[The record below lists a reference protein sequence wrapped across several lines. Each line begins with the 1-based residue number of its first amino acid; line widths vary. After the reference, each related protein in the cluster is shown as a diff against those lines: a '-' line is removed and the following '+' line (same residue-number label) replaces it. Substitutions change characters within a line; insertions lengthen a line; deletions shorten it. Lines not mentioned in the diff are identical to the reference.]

1 MFWRVTLSIAFAQL
15 MNRRRQTLVSMLGVA
30 LGVGFFI
37 ATSSIMSGSEQD
49 FVQRLV
55 NNAPH
60 ITIKDEFRNPT
71 TQPVFIAFRHGA
83 ISLVRTKPREY
94 LRGIKNYSAKVEELS
109 QRPGVIAEAALTGQV
124 IVRFANKDVSA
135 SVAGIDP
142 DKEKYLTQVE
152 SDMRQGSLERL
163 RTTADGIVIG
173 TGVTDKIGLKMD
185 DLATVISP
193 TGLVKRMKVVGVFHV
208 GNLLLDTGQVYVLLK
223 NAQVL
228 LDKPFIANQIRIKI
242 PNPDDAETF
251 AAQLEVRWGY
261 RSESWQEVNRDI
273 LGLFVIR
280 NAITYSIVSAIMVVA
295 AFGIFNIISTVV
307 MEKRRDIAIMMSM
320 GFRARDIE
328 AVFLIQGVLVGLLGM
343 AIGWSIGYG
352 LLELLS
358 LVKFNVPGVTERQG
372 FVLDRSFRPFAI
384 GGIFALTAAIAAAWY
399 PARKAAQVRPVD
411 IIRGAA

>member
-71 TQPVFIAFRHGA
+71 TQPVFIAFKHGA

-94 LRGIKNYSAKVEELS
+94 LRGIKNYSAKVDELS

-152 SDMRQGSLERL
+152 SDMRLGSLERL

-173 TGVTDKIGLKMD
+173 TGITDKIGLKMD

-251 AAQLEVRWGY
+251 AAQLEARWGY

-384 GGIFALTAAIAAAWY
+384 GGAFALAAAIAAAWY

>member
-60 ITIKDEFRNPT
+60 ITIQDEFRNPT

-173 TGVTDKIGLKMD
+173 TGIMDKIGLKMD

-251 AAQLEVRWGY
+251 AAQLEARWGY

-384 GGIFALTAAIAAAWY
+384 GGIFALAAAIAAAWY

>member
-1 MFWRVTLSIAFAQL
+1 MFWRVAITIAFAQL
-15 MNRRRQTLVSMLGVA
+15 SNRRRQTLVSVLGVA

-49 FVQRLV
+49 FTQRLV
-55 NNAPH
+55 DNAPH
-60 ITIKDEFRNPT
+60 ITIKDEFRNPAV
-71 TQPVFIAFRHGA
+71 QPVFIAYPAGA
-83 ISLVRTKPREY
+83 VSLLRTKPREY
-94 LRGIKNYSAKVEELS
+94 LRGIKNYGAKVEELS
-109 QRPGVIAEAALTGQV
+109 QRSGVIAEAALTGQV
-124 IVRFANKDVSA
+124 IVRYANKDVSA

-142 DKEKYLTQVE
+142 DKEKFLTQVE
-152 SDMRQGSLERL
+152 SDMREGSLDRL
-163 RTTADGIVIG
+163 RTTSDGLVIG
-173 TGVTDKIGLKMD
+173 TGMADKLGLGMD

-193 TGLVKRMKVVGVFHV
+193 SGLVKRMKVVGIFRV
-208 GNLLLDTGQVYVLLK
+208 GNLLLDNGQVYVLLK

-228 LDKPFIANQIRIKI
+228 LDKPFIANQIRIKV
-242 PNPDDAETF
+242 PDPDEAERF
-251 AAQLEVRWGY
+251 AASLENRWGY

-320 GFRARDIE
+320 GFRASDMQI
-328 AVFLIQGVLVGLLGM
+328 VFLIQGVLVGVLGM
-343 AIGWSIGYG
+343 VMGWSIGIG

-358 LVKFNVPGVTERQG
+358 MVKFTVPGLTDKQG

-384 GGIFALTAAIAAAWY
+384 GGAFALVAAVAAAWY

>member
-1 MFWRVTLSIAFAQL
+1 MFWRVAITIAFAQL
-15 MNRRRQTLVSMLGVA
+15 SNRRRQTLVSVLGVA

-49 FVQRLV
+49 FTQRLV
-55 NNAPH
+55 DNAPH
-60 ITIKDEFRNPT
+60 ITIKDEFRNPAV
-71 TQPVFIAFRHGA
+71 QPVFVVYPTGA
-83 ISLVRTKPREY
+83 VSLPRTKPREY
-94 LRGIKNYSAKVEELS
+94 LRGIKNYGAKVEELS
-109 QRPGVIAEAALTGQV
+109 QRSGVIAEAALTGQV
-124 IVRFANKDVSA
+124 IVRYANKDVSA

-142 DKEKYLTQVE
+142 DKEKFLTQVE
-152 SDMRQGSLERL
+152 SDMREGSLDRL
-163 RTTADGIVIG
+163 RTTSDGLVIG
-173 TGVTDKIGLKMD
+173 TGMADKLGLGMD

-193 TGLVKRMKVVGVFHV
+193 SGLVKRMKVVGLFRV
-208 GNLLLDTGQVYVLLK
+208 GNLLLDNGQVYVLLK

-228 LDKPFIANQIRIKI
+228 LDKPFIANQIRIKV
-242 PNPDDAETF
+242 PYPDEAESF
-251 AAQLEVRWGY
+251 AASIENRWGY

-320 GFRARDIE
+320 GFRASDMQI
-328 AVFLIQGVLVGLLGM
+328 VFLIQGVLVGVLGM
-343 AIGWSIGYG
+343 VMGWTIGIG

-358 LVKFNVPGVTERQG
+358 MVKFTVPGLTERQG

-384 GGIFALTAAIAAAWY
+384 GGAFALVAAVAAAWY

>member
-1 MFWRVTLSIAFAQL
+1 MFWRVAITIAFAQL
-15 MNRRRQTLVSMLGVA
+15 SNRRRQTLVSVLGVA

-49 FVQRLV
+49 FTQRLV
-55 NNAPH
+55 DNAPH
-60 ITIKDEFRNPT
+60 ITIKDEFRNPAV
-71 TQPVFIAFRHGA
+71 QPVFIVYPTGA
-83 ISLVRTKPREY
+83 VSLLRTKPREY
-94 LRGIKNYSAKVEELS
+94 LRGIKNYGAKVEELS
-109 QRPGVIAEAALTGQV
+109 QRSGVIAEAALTGQV
-124 IVRFANKDVSA
+124 IVRYANKDVSA

-142 DKEKYLTQVE
+142 DKEKFLTQVE
-152 SDMRQGSLERL
+152 SDMREGSLDRL
-163 RTTADGIVIG
+163 RTTSDGLVIG
-173 TGVTDKIGLKMD
+173 TGMADKLGLGMD

-193 TGLVKRMKVVGVFHV
+193 TGLVKRMKVVGIFRV
-208 GNLLLDTGQVYVLLK
+208 GNLLLDNGQVYVLLK

-228 LDKPFIANQIRIKI
+228 LDKPFIANQIRIKV
-242 PNPDDAETF
+242 PDPDEAESF
-251 AAQLEVRWGY
+251 AASLENRWGY

-320 GFRARDIE
+320 GFRASDMQI
-328 AVFLIQGVLVGLLGM
+328 VFLIQGVLVGVLGM
-343 AIGWSIGYG
+343 VMGWSIGIG

-358 LVKFNVPGVTERQG
+358 MVKFTVPGLTERQG

-384 GGIFALTAAIAAAWY
+384 GGAFALVAAVAAAWY

>member
-1 MFWRVTLSIAFAQL
+1 MFWQVALSIAFAQL
-15 MNRRRQTLVSMLGVA
+15 MNRRRQTLVSVLGVA

-71 TQPVFIAFRHGA
+71 KQPVFIAHPEGA
-83 ISLVRTKPREY
+83 VSLVRTKPREY
-94 LRGIKNYSAKVEELS
+94 LRGIKNYGAKVEELS
-109 QRPGVIAEAALTGQV
+109 QHPGVIAEAALTGQV
-124 IVRFANKDVSA
+124 IIRYANKDLSA

-142 DKEKYLTQVE
+142 DKEKFLTQVE
-152 SDMRQGSLERL
+152 SDMREGSLDRL

-173 TGVTDKIGLKMD
+173 TGITDKIGLKMD

-193 TGLVKRMKVVGVFHV
+193 TGLVKNMKVVGVFHV

-251 AAQLEVRWGY
+251 AAGLESRWGY

-320 GFRARDIE
+320 GFRAWDMQVI
-328 AVFLIQGVLVGLLGM
+328 FLIQGVLVGLLGM

-352 LLELLS
+352 LLELIS
-358 LVKFNVPGVTERQG
+358 MIKFTVPGVSERQG
-372 FVLDRSFRPFAI
+372 FVLDRSFTPFAI
-384 GGIFALTAAIAAAWY
+384 GGAFALVSAIAAAWY

>member
-94 LRGIKNYSAKVEELS
+94 LRGIKNYNAKVEELS

-251 AAQLEVRWGY
+251 AAQLEARWGY

>member
-1 MFWRVTLSIAFAQL
+1 MFWHVALSIAFAQL
-15 MNRRRQTLVSMLGVA
+15 ANRRRQTLVSVLGVA

-37 ATSSIMSGSEQD
+37 ATSSIMSGSEKD
-49 FVQRLV
+49 FTQRLV

-71 TQPVFIAFRHGA
+71 TQPVFLAYPNGA

-94 LRGIKNYSAKVEELS
+94 LRGIKNYGAKVEELS
-109 QRPGVIAEAALTGQV
+109 QRRGVIAEAALTGQI
-124 IVRFANKDVSA
+124 IVRYANKDVSA

-142 DKEKYLTQVE
+142 AKEKFLTQVE
-152 SDMRQGSLERL
+152 SDMREGSLDRL

-173 TGVTDKIGLKMD
+173 SGMSQRLGLKMD
-185 DLATVISP
+185 DLATVIAPS
-193 TGLVKRMKVVGVFHV
+193 GLVKRMKVVGIFHV
-208 GNLLLDTGQVYVLLK
+208 GNLLLDEGQVYVLLK

-228 LDKPFIANQIRIKI
+228 LDKAFIANQIRIKI

-251 AAQLEVRWGY
+251 AAGLEARWGY
-261 RSESWQEVNRDI
+261 RAESWQEVNRDI

-280 NAITYSIVSAIMVVA
+280 NAITYSIVSAIMIVA

-320 GFRARDIE
+320 GFHALDIQLI
-328 AVFLIQGVLVGLLGM
+328 FLIQGVLVGILGMLLGWG
-343 AIGWSIGYG
+343 IGRG
-352 LLELLS
+352 LLEAVSML
-358 LVKFNVPGVTERQG
+358 KFTVPGMTERQG
-372 FVLDRSFRPFAI
+372 FVLDWSFRPYAI
-384 GGIFALTAAIAAAWY
+384 GGLFALAAAIAAAWY
-399 PARKAAQVRPVD
+399 PAHKASEVRPVD

>member
-1 MFWRVTLSIAFAQL
+1 MFWRVAITIAFAQL
-15 MNRRRQTLVSMLGVA
+15 SNRRRQTLVSVLGVA

-49 FVQRLV
+49 FTQRLV
-55 NNAPH
+55 DNAPH
-60 ITIKDEFRNPT
+60 ITIKDEFRNPAV
-71 TQPVFIAFRHGA
+71 QPVFIAYPTGA
-83 ISLVRTKPREY
+83 VSLLRTKPREY
-94 LRGIKNYSAKVEELS
+94 LRGIKNYGAKVEELS
-109 QRPGVIAEAALTGQV
+109 QRSGVIAEAALTGQV
-124 IVRFANKDVSA
+124 IVRYANKDVSA

-142 DKEKYLTQVE
+142 DKEKFLTQVE
-152 SDMRQGSLERL
+152 SDMREGSLDRL
-163 RTTADGIVIG
+163 RTTSDGLVIG
-173 TGVTDKIGLKMD
+173 TGMADKLGLGMD

-193 TGLVKRMKVVGVFHV
+193 TGLVKRMKVVGLFRV
-208 GNLLLDTGQVYVLLK
+208 GNLLLDNGQVYVLLK

-228 LDKPFIANQIRIKI
+228 LDKPFIANQIRIKV
-242 PNPDDAETF
+242 PDPDEAESF
-251 AAQLEVRWGY
+251 AASLENRWGY

-320 GFRARDIE
+320 GFRASDMQI
-328 AVFLIQGVLVGLLGM
+328 VFLIQGVLVGVLGM
-343 AIGWSIGYG
+343 VMGWSIGIG

-358 LVKFNVPGVTERQG
+358 MVKFTVPGLTERQG

-384 GGIFALTAAIAAAWY
+384 GGAFALVAAVAAAWY

>member
-1 MFWRVTLSIAFAQL
+1 MFWRVALSIAIAQL
-15 MNRRRQTLVSMLGVA
+15 ANRQRQTLVSVLGVA

-37 ATSSIMSGSEQD
+37 ATSSIMSGSEKD
-49 FVQRLV
+49 FTQRLV

-71 TQPVFIAFRHGA
+71 TQPVFLAYPKGA

-94 LRGIKNYSAKVEELS
+94 LRGIKNYGAKVEELS
-109 QRPGVIAEAALTGQV
+109 QRSGVIAEAALTGQI
-124 IVRFANKDVSA
+124 IVRYANKDVSA

-142 DKEKYLTQVE
+142 AKEKFLTQVE
-152 SDMRQGSLERL
+152 SDMREGSLDRL
-163 RTTADGIVIG
+163 KTTADGIVIG
-173 TGVTDKIGLKMD
+173 SGMSQKLGLRMD
-185 DLATVISP
+185 DLATVIAPS
-193 TGLVKRMKVVGVFHV
+193 GLVKRMKVVGIFHV
-208 GNLLLDTGQVYVLLK
+208 GNLLLDEGQVYVLLK

-228 LDKPFIANQIRIKI
+228 LDKAFIANQIRIKI

-251 AAQLEVRWGY
+251 AAGLEARWGY
-261 RSESWQEVNRDI
+261 RAESWQEVNRDI

-320 GFRARDIE
+320 GFHAFDIQLI
-328 AVFLIQGVLVGLLGM
+328 FLIQGVLVGILGMLLGWG
-343 AIGWSIGYG
+343 IGRG
-352 LLELLS
+352 LLEAVSTL
-358 LVKFNVPGVTERQG
+358 KFTVPGMSERQG
-372 FVLDRSFRPFAI
+372 FVLDWSFRPYAI
-384 GGIFALTAAIAAAWY
+384 GGLFALAAAVVAAWY
-399 PARKAAQVRPVD
+399 PAHKASEVRPVD

>member
-173 TGVTDKIGLKMD
+173 TGITDKIGLKMD

-251 AAQLEVRWGY
+251 AAQLEARWGY

-384 GGIFALTAAIAAAWY
+384 GGIFALAAAIAAAWY

>member
-251 AAQLEVRWGY
+251 AAQLEARWGY

-384 GGIFALTAAIAAAWY
+384 GGVFALTAAIAAAWY

>member
-71 TQPVFIAFRHGA
+71 TQPVFIAFRRGA

-251 AAQLEVRWGY
+251 AAQLEARWGY

>member
-251 AAQLEVRWGY
+251 AAQLEARWGY

>member
-251 AAQLEVRWGY
+251 AAQLEARWGY

-384 GGIFALTAAIAAAWY
+384 GGIFALAAAIAAAWY